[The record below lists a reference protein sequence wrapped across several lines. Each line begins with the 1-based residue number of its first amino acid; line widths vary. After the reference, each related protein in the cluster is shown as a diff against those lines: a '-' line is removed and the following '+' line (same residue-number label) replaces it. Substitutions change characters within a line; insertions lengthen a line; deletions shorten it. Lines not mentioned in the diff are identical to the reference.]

1 VLDEWRDGH
10 IRDGVIQRLDCS
22 LLCLLDEGVLQAAA
36 GLTIQYS
43 DSLPGVIAVGGS
55 KTQ

>member
-1 VLDEWRDGH
+1 MSGETGTYG
-10 IRDGVIQRLDCS
+10 DGVIQCLDCS
-22 LLCLLDEGVLQAAA
+22 LLCLLDEGVLHAAA